1 MEFHIKQFFRTLPR
15 GIKQTLVVSFDIGA
29 AWLTLWMAFSLR
41 LETYFLPTAAQWW
54 PFGLAPL
61 LAVPIFIKLG
71 LYRAVIRY
79 TGLSA
84 LQAIAK
90 ATVIYGFAFFALLVW
105 ARWDGVPRS
114 IGILQPLLY
123 LLSIAVSRA
132 LIRFWLNSNNPSQ
145 ASHVNEHLLI
155 YGAGAA
161 GIQIAHALNHAR
173 RYRIVGFIDD
183 DLSLQGKTINDW
195 RIYKPAEL
203 DGLIARNI
211 VNGVLLAMPSISKA
225 RRFEILESLREKTVH
240 VRSLPNLSDLASG
253 DVSLNDI
260 HELDVDDLLGRT
272 PVAPDPSLLAKNI
285 TGKVVLIT
293 GAGGSIGGEL
303 SRQILAQSPTLLL
316 LLDHSEYGLYA
327 IHSELEARLKAQGS
341 TSPQTKLIPL
351 LASVRDESK
360 IALILEAWRPHTVY
374 HAAAYKHVPMVEHN
388 VCEGVE
394 TNVLGTLHTAQA
406 ALKAGVSHFVLISTD
421 KAVRPTNVMGASKR
435 VAELVLQALAAE
447 QRAAKQLTTTFTM
460 VRFGNVL
467 DSSGSVV
474 PLFRQQ
480 IKDGG
485 PVTLTHSEVTRYFM
499 TIPEA
504 ARLVIQA
511 AAMAKGGEVFVL
523 DMGEPVKIYDLA
535 KRMIELS
542 GLAVRDIEHPDGD
555 IEIAV
560 TGLRPGEKL
569 YEELLIG
576 THPEPSEHAKIMQ
589 ANEAHLSL
597 SELKIYLNQ
606 IKLNLK
612 NNHSTEIKSILAR
625 LVTGYSADSSNVDW
639 ITNKNNVPK
648 IDSISI

>member
-1 MEFHIKQFFRTLPR
+1 MEFHINHFLKTLPR
-15 GIKQTLVVSFDIGA
+15 AIKQAMVLGFDMFA
-29 AWLTLWMAFSLR
+29 AWASLWIAFSLR
-41 LETYFLPTAAQWW
+41 LETVFWPAEQQWW
-54 PFGLAPL
+54 PFLIAPL
-61 LAVPIFIKLG
+61 LSVPIFISLG

-90 ATVIYGFAFFALLVW
+90 AAALYGIIFFAALAIAKW
-105 ARWDGVPRS
+105 QNVPRS
-114 IGILQPLLY
+114 IGILQPIFY
-123 LLSIAVSRA
+123 LVLVSVSRA
-132 LIRFWLNSNNPSQ
+132 LVRFWLNNDARS
-145 ASHVNEHLLI
+145 ASSPATERLII

-173 RYRIVGFIDD
+173 NYRIIGFIDD
-183 DLSLQGKTINDW
+183 APDLQGKSINEW
-195 RIYKPAEL
+195 RVYKPVEL
-203 DGLIARNI
+203 DGLMNRES
-211 VNGVLLAMPSISKA
+211 VNGVLLAIPSISKA
-225 RRFEILESLREKTVH
+225 RRFEILESLREKALH
-240 VRSLPNLSDLASG
+240 VRSLPNLSDIASG
-253 DVSLNDI
+253 SISLTDI
-260 HELDVDDLLGRT
+260 QELDVDDLLGRT

-303 SRQILAQSPTLLL
+303 SRQILALNPASLILV
-316 LLDHSEYGLYA
+316 DHSEYGLYT
-327 IHSELEARLKAQGS
+327 IHTELHARLKTQLA
-341 TSPQTKLIPL
+341 TIPQIKLIPL
-351 LASVRDESK
+351 LASVRDETK
-360 IALILEAWRPHTVY
+360 ITLILQTWKPHTVY

-388 VCEGVE
+388 VCEGVAA
-394 TNVLGTLHTAQA
+394 NVLGTLYTAQA
-406 ALKAGVSHFVLISTD
+406 AQKAGVAHFVLISTD

-447 QRAAKQLTTTFTM
+447 QKTLPQPMTIFTM

-467 DSSGSVV
+467 GSSGSVV

-485 PVTLTHSEVTRYFM
+485 PITLTHAEVTRFFM

-511 AAMAKGGEVFVL
+511 SAMAKGGEVFVL
-523 DMGEPVKIYDLA
+523 DMGEPVKIFDLA

-542 GLAVRDIEHPDGD
+542 GLAIRDANHPNGD

-576 THPEPSEHAKIMQ
+576 DNPMPSQHAKIMQ
-589 ANEAHLSL
+589 ANEAHLML
-597 SELKIYLNQ
+597 A
-606 IKLNLK
+606 NLK
-612 NNHSTEIKSILAR
+612 LYLEKMLMDLQNNNSDGIKKVLAQ
-625 LVTGYSADSSNVDW
+625 LVSGYSSDSPNVDW
-639 ITNKNNVPK
+639 ISNK
-648 IDSISI
+648 I

>member
-41 LETYFLPTAAQWW
+41 LEVYFLPTAAQWW
-54 PFGLAPL
+54 PFVMAPL

-90 ATVIYGFAFFALLVW
+90 AAVIYGVVFFALLVW
-105 ARWDGVPRS
+105 ARWEGVPRS

-145 ASHVNEHLLI
+145 AAHVDEHLLI

-173 RYRIVGFIDD
+173 RYHIVGFIDD
-183 DLSLQGKTINDW
+183 EPSLQGKTINDW
-195 RIYKPAEL
+195 RIYKPTEL
-203 DGLIARNI
+203 DGLIARDA

-225 RRFEILESLREKTVH
+225 RRFEILESLREKALH
-240 VRSLPNLSDLASG
+240 VRSLPNLSDIASG
-253 DVSLNDI
+253 TISLTDI

-303 SRQILAQSPTLLL
+303 SRQILAQNPTLLL

-327 IHSELEARLKAQGS
+327 IHRELQARLKAQDS

-351 LASVRDESK
+351 LASVRNESK
-360 IALILEAWRPHTVY
+360 IALILETWKPHTVY

-447 QRAAKQLTTTFTM
+447 QRVAKQSTTTFTM

-485 PVTLTHSEVTRYFM
+485 PVTLTHPEVTRYFM

-504 ARLVIQA
+504 ARLVMQA
-511 AAMAKGGEVFVL
+511 VAMAKGGEVFVL

-542 GLAVRDIEHPDGD
+542 GLTIRDADHPNGD

-576 THPEPSEHAKIMQ
+576 SHPEPSQHAKIMQ

-597 SELKIYLNQ
+597 DELKIHLNQ
-606 IKLNLK
+606 IEVNLK
-612 NNHSTEIKSILAR
+612 NNHSVAIKNILAQ

-639 ITNKNNVPK
+639 ITSKNNAL
-648 IDSISI
+648 

>member
-15 GIKQTLVVSFDIGA
+15 GIKQALIVSFDIGA

-41 LETYFLPTAAQWW
+41 LESYFLPTAAQWW
-54 PFGLAPL
+54 PFALAPL

-90 ATVIYGFAFFALLVW
+90 ATAIYGVVFFALLVW
-105 ARWDGVPRS
+105 AHWDGVPRS

-132 LIRFWLNSNNPSQ
+132 LIRFWLNLNNLNQ

-203 DGLIARNI
+203 DGLIARNT

-253 DVSLNDI
+253 NISLNDI
-260 HELDVDDLLGRT
+260 HELDIDDLLGRSSI
-272 PVAPDPSLLAKNI
+272 APDPILMSKNI
-285 TGKVVLIT
+285 RGKVVLVT

-303 SRQILAQSPTLLL
+303 SRQILTERPKMLL
-316 LLDHSEYGLYA
+316 LLDHSEYGLYM
-327 IHSELEARLKAQGS
+327 IHSELQTRLKADTHTGQN
-341 TSPQTKLIPL
+341 TVIIPL

-360 IALILEAWRPHTVY
+360 IVLILETWKPHTVY

-394 TNVLGTLHTAQA
+394 TNVLGTFHTAQA
-406 ALKAGVSHFVLISTD
+406 ALRSGVSHFVLISTD

-447 QRAAKQLTTTFTM
+447 QRSAKQPTTIFTM

-542 GLAVRDIEHPDGD
+542 GLAIRDIDHPNGD
-555 IEIAV
+555 IEITV

-576 THPEPSEHAKIMQ
+576 NHPQPSEHAKIMQ

-597 SELKIYLNQ
+597 NELKTHLNQ
-606 IKLNLK
+606 IEINLK
-612 NNHSTEIKSILAR
+612 NNRSAEIKNTLAQ
-625 LVTGYSADSSNVDW
+625 LVTGYSADSTNVDW
-639 ITNKNNVPK
+639 ITNKNNVP
-648 IDSISI
+648 